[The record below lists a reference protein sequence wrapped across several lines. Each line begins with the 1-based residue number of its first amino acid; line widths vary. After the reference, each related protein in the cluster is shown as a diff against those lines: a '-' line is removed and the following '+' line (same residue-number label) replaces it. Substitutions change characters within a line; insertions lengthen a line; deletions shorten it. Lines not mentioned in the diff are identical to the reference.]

1 MPAPSTKKLLSL
13 SLDSLPQKNDLKK
26 RPEELITSPV
36 IDVTQRNK
44 DEDYCRYLSVI
55 NDP

>member
-1 MPAPSTKKLLSL
+1 MPAPSTKKLLSP
-13 SLDSLPQKNDLKK
+13 DSLPQIKDLKK
-26 RPEELITSPV
+26 RSEELITSPV